1 MNLFYE
7 ENEAYE
13 TMLEISYN
21 YASPC
26 WVEEW
31 ADGALIVARSPT
43 GKVYGIKVPVD
54 KLDPKSTDYRWFH
67 EAS

>member
-7 ENEAYE
+7 EKEVYE
-13 TMLEISYN
+13 TMLEISSD

-31 ADGALIVARSPT
+31 ADSALIVAQSPT
-43 GKVYGIKVPVD
+43 GKVYGIRVPTD
-54 KLDPKSTDYRWFH
+54 KYDPKASKYKWYH
-67 EAS
+67 EG

>member
-13 TMLEISYN
+13 TMLQISNN

-31 ADGALIVARSPT
+31 ADSALIVARSPT
-43 GKVYGIKVPVD
+43 GKVYGIKVPID
-54 KLDPKSTDYRWFH
+54 KQDPKSTDYRWYH
-67 EAS
+67 ESK